1 MIAQFINGLERDDI
15 HLVIEVR
22 VNGARNGEEFLIV
35 PLQLLECILAEV
47 VRMRLV
53 AMDDEDSASDFPCVG
68 EKRHVHKGER

>member
-1 MIAQFINGLERDDI
+1 M
-15 HLVIEVR
+15 
-22 VNGARNGEEFLIV
+22 NGARNGEEFLIV

-68 EKRHVHKGER
+68 EAACS